1 MSAPRSL
8 VPRSVAARR
17 LTLYYAGLALVAAVV
32 VVAVISLGSGR
43 EPAPPIA
50 GGYDVSGAGRVCL
63 GRAFDITQSGQF
75 VAIDP
80 GTSGAAGKL
89 RLREARLT
97 GRVSCR
103 GGGDAALV
111 ATLGERELVGRAGG
125 APFRAE
131 LRRDPPPPGAQ
142 KPRPPASVEGE
153 YALSPRSDCLGG
165 SLAIGEGKRAAV
177 TAGERTV
184 GSVVYRNGTVA
195 GRVTCSDGHPAA
207 LGGAAVGRR
216 LDLAVAGQRVTG
228 TKQREFGHL
237 LAAFF
242 IAIAVV
248 MICARLAGT
257 VAARIGQ
264 PRVMGEVAAGILLG
278 PTLLGAIA
286 PEVEATLFP
295 SDVIP
300 LIGVAANLGLIF
312 YMFLVGLE
320 LDVSQLRGRVG
331 QALAISNT
339 GVVIPMAA
347 GMLVALPVFE
357 LLAPDT
363 TFLAFAL
370 FMGVAMSITAF
381 PVLARILVERRM
393 LRQPVGALAL
403 ASAAI
408 DDVTAWFLIA
418 LATAVAVAGSFGGVV
433 RTVALAAVFCVV
445 MGLLVRRLL
454 SRVAIAYDEA
464 GRVPVTWITAIF
476 AGILVAAFTTEVIG
490 IALIFGAFV
499 MGAIMPRHAG
509 LTEDVT
515 HRIEDFVVLLLL
527 PLFFTYTGL
536 RTDVLLLDRPGL
548 LVLTLVLFVVAVACK
563 FGGTLLA
570 ARVTAM
576 PWRESA
582 VIGALM
588 NTRGLT
594 ELIVLNLA
602 LEKGVIS
609 QALFAALVIM
619 ALATTFM
626 TGPLLRVLD
635 PDRTYSA
642 PVEDELDEARRR
654 SEVDIPVPI
663 PERAILVAPRSPAA
677 LGALVAVAAPL
688 ARSMPPRELI
698 LTEILEPSRGGA
710 VRGALQTEN
719 VRVAAAD
726 ADVQRARSELVAEGI
741 AARAVS
747 FISAERGG
755 DLARLARREEVD
767 LILLD
772 GRRPLL
778 GGSIPRGDVGEVLAD
793 APCDVAV
800 LVSRETEVVALAGGP
815 VTVAFGGAEH
825 DWAALEL
832 GGWLAAATGTPLRL
846 VGAGDEG
853 SGRDAGRLLADASL
867 LVQTFTGVA
876 AETRLIVPGR
886 EGVLEAAE
894 GSSLLVLGLSQRW
907 REEGLGETREA
918 IVREARW
925 PTLFVR
931 RGQRPGALAPRDSMT
946 RFEWSVAAGAPPVA
960 PVAAG
965 HAPHAGS
972 PSGVS

>member
-1 MSAPRSL
+1 MSGRRAAAATG
-8 VPRSVAARR
+8 VARR
-17 LTLYYAGLALVAAVV
+17 RLALYYAGLAIVTAVV
-32 VVAVISLGSGR
+32 VATVIGLGAGR
-43 EPAPPIA
+43 EAAAPIA
-50 GGYDVSGAGRVCL
+50 GGYDVSGPGRVCL
-63 GRAFDITQSGQF
+63 GRAFDVTQSGQF
-75 VAIDP
+75 VAID
-80 GTSGAAGKL
+80 GATSGAAGKL
-89 RLREARLT
+89 RLRDKRLT
-97 GRVSCR
+97 GAVLCVR
-103 GGGDAALV
+103 GADATLV
-111 ATLGERELVGRAGG
+111 ATVGERKLVGRAGD

-142 KPRPPASVEGE
+142 KPRPPASVHGE
-153 YALSPRSDCLGG
+153 YAISPRSDCLGG
-165 SLAIGEGKRAAV
+165 SLEIGEGDRAPV
-177 TAGERTV
+177 VVGGGTV
-184 GSVVYRNGTVA
+184 GSVVYRNGAIA
-195 GRVTCSDGHPAA
+195 GRVTCSNGRAA
-207 LGGAAVGRR
+207 RLAGTAVSRR
-216 LDLAVAGQRVTG
+216 LDLTIARERVTA
-228 TKQREFGHL
+228 TKQREFGRL

-242 IAIAVV
+242 IAVAVV

-257 VAARIGQ
+257 LIAKIGQ

-278 PTLLGAIA
+278 PTLVGAIA
-286 PEVEATLFP
+286 PDLEATLFP
-295 SDVIP
+295 PDVIP

-357 LLAPDT
+357 LVAPDT
-363 TFLAFAL
+363 SFLPFAL

-393 LRQPVGALAL
+393 LRRPVGALAL
-403 ASAAI
+403 AAAAI

-418 LATAVAVAGSFGGVV
+418 LATAVAVAGSFAGVV
-433 RTVALAAVFCVV
+433 RTVALAAGFCVV

-454 SRVAIAYDEA
+454 ARVAVAYDEA

-515 HRIEDFVVLLLL
+515 HRMEDFVVLLLL
-527 PLFFTYTGL
+527 PLFFAYTGL
-536 RTDVLLLDRPGL
+536 RTNVLLLDRPSL
-548 LVLTLVLFVVAVACK
+548 VVLTLVLFVVAVACK

-576 PWRESA
+576 SWRESA

-635 PDRTYSA
+635 PDGTYSA
-642 PVEDELDEARRR
+642 PVEQELDEARRR
-654 SEVDIPVPI
+654 SELDVPVPI
-663 PERAILVAPRSPAA
+663 PDRAILLAPRSAGA
-677 LGALVAVAAPL
+677 LGALISVAAPL
-688 ARSMPPRELI
+688 ARSVPPRELI

-710 VRGALQTEN
+710 FRGALQTEN
-719 VRVAAAD
+719 RRLAD
-726 ADVQRARSELVAEGI
+726 ADAHVQRARAGLLEDGI

-747 FISAERGG
+747 FISAERGR
-755 DLARLARREEVD
+755 DLRRLAEREDVD

-778 GGSIPRGDVGEVLAD
+778 GGSIPRGDVGEVLMD

-800 LVSRETEVVALAGGP
+800 LVSRESDAVALDRGA

-832 GGWLAAATGTPLRL
+832 GGWLAAATGAPLRL
-846 VGAGDEG
+846 VGAGGDG
-853 SGRDAGRLLADASL
+853 QGRDAGRLLADASL
-867 LVQTFTGVA
+867 LLQTFTGVA
-876 AETRLIVPGR
+876 AETRLIPPGR
-886 EGVLEAAE
+886 DGVLEAGV

-907 REEGLGETREA
+907 RAEGLGETREA

-931 RGQRPGALAPRDSMT
+931 RGERAGALAPRDSIT
-946 RFEWSVAAGAPPVA
+946 QFGWSIAAGGPPAPVPVA
-960 PVAAG
+960 PG
-965 HAPHAGS
+965 PRS
-972 PSGVS
+972 